1 VERAD
6 QWVMDRRGSRP
17 MADWWAVLT
26 FKIFVH
32 TTVVSP
38 SATSFVIVTFLQVLK
53 AASMKM
59 TAFRD
64 TTPCGFVKVDRRF
77 RGA

>member
-1 VERAD
+1 
-6 QWVMDRRGSRP
+6 

-32 TTVVSP
+32 ATFVSP
-38 SATSFVIVTFLQVLK
+38 STTSFVIVTFLQVLK
-53 AASMKM
+53 AASIKM

-64 TTPCGFVKVDRRF
+64 TTPCGFVKVNDVSEVLT
-77 RGA
+77 GATHCPDDGESTHL